1 MELHFSRSVCQY
13 LRKAAC
19 QIISQEETQEL
30 RLPDA
35 LPDIGRVLG
44 SWGQIV
50 IRSKE
55 WRSNGMNVSGGI
67 MTWVLYAPEDGTQP
81 QTLDCWIPIQLKWDF
96 PQTQRDG
103 AICILPLLKGVDARS
118 VSARKL
124 MVRATVGVL
133 GEALEPLE
141 TEITTATDVPE
152 DIQLLTRTYPVE
164 LPMEAGEKSFQMEEA
179 LIFPPSV
186 PPVAKILHYDLM
198 PVITE
203 YKVLAGRLVFRGDAT
218 LHLVYMSEDGQVCSW
233 NWELPFSQY
242 TELDKDYSPN
252 ANAEIIPIVT
262 AMELDQG
269 EDGNWMLKAGIAAQ
283 YVIRDRTML
292 ELTKDAYSPNRSV
305 KINQEELKLP
315 MHLDTYR
322 EEMTI
327 CQEWDDPTRKVVD
340 SVWYH
345 DHPRQ
350 HQQDDQLEMEIPGQF
365 QVLYLD
371 ENGLLQ
377 GMTQRTE
384 NRFTI
389 RNDPNNRV
397 GAYPYCVPGSV
408 SGNSVLSADAVID
421 CAVTGF
427 HGLTMVTGL
436 ETGEINA
443 ADPGRPSLILR
454 RAGDDSLWDIA
465 KSSGST
471 MDAIR
476 KANALEEEPDP
487 AQMLLIPIP

>member
-1 MELHFSRSVCQY
+1 
-13 LRKAAC
+13 
-19 QIISQEETQEL
+19 
-30 RLPDA
+30 
-35 LPDIGRVLG
+35 
-44 SWGQIV
+44 
-50 IRSKE
+50 
-55 WRSNGMNVSGGI
+55 
-67 MTWVLYAPEDGTQP
+67 
-81 QTLDCWIPIQLKWDF
+81 
-96 PQTQRDG
+96 
-103 AICILPLLKGVDARS
+103 
-118 VSARKL
+118 
-124 MVRATVGVL
+124 
-133 GEALEPLE
+133 
-141 TEITTATDVPE
+141 
-152 DIQLLTRTYPVE
+152 
-164 LPMEAGEKSFQMEEA
+164 MEAGEKSFQMEEA

-327 CQEWDDPTRKVVD
+327 RQEWDDPTRKVVD
-340 SVWYH
+340 TVWYH

-371 ENGLLQ
+371 ENGQLQ
-377 GMTQRTE
+377 GVTQRTE
-384 NRFTI
+384 NRFSM

-397 GAYPYCVPGSV
+397 EAYPYCVPGSV
-408 SGNSVLSADAVID
+408 SGNGVLSADAVID
-421 CAVTGF
+421 CAVTGL

-436 ETGEINA
+436 EIGEINA

-454 RAGDDSLWDIA
+454 RAGNDSLWDIA

-476 KANALEEEPDP
+476 KANALEEEPNP